1 MADVNY
7 KLSLEGI
14 QFHIVSVGRGNTGHI
29 KMHSHS
35 IASYEIHYIESGQ
48 GVLRLRRD
56 EYTLKKGTF
65 YLTGPGIAHEQITIS
80 EEPMR
85 EIVMYYTVPLVCG
98 GGENRKS
105 HKKREPWLEQL
116 LSQRFRIGEG
126 PREVWEPFKRII
138 SEIQEKPPG
147 YRTLVPFLAG
157 ELFISLGRL
166 YQTGT
171 METGDT
177 YVPCSDEVKYLQIER
192 IFLDDPVHITI
203 QKLAKE
209 LGLSVRQVQRLM
221 KSHYGMTFRQ
231 MQMENKLEL
240 VCRMLEEK
248 ENSLEE
254 IAERAGFS
262 SADYLGY
269 CFKQKYGIPPGKYRR
284 KEEDS
289 VSWQKY

>member
-105 HKKREPWLEQL
+105 HIKREAWLEQL
-116 LSQRFRIGEG
+116 LSQRFWIGEG

-171 METGDT
+171 MDTGDT

-269 CFKQKYGIPPGKYRR
+269 CFKQKYGIPTGKYRR

>member
-1 MADVNY
+1 
-7 KLSLEGI
+7 
-14 QFHIVSVGRGNTGHI
+14 
-29 KMHSHS
+29 
-35 IASYEIHYIESGQ
+35 
-48 GVLRLRRD
+48 
-56 EYTLKKGTF
+56 
-65 YLTGPGIAHEQITIS
+65 
-80 EEPMR
+80 
-85 EIVMYYTVPLVCG
+85 MYYTVPLVCG

-105 HKKREPWLEQL
+105 HIKREAWLEQL
-116 LSQRFRIGEG
+116 LSQRFWIGEG

-171 METGDT
+171 MDTGDT

-248 ENSLEE
+248 ENSLEQ

>member
-98 GGENRKS
+98 AG
-105 HKKREPWLEQL
+105 
-116 LSQRFRIGEG
+116 
-126 PREVWEPFKRII
+126 
-138 SEIQEKPPG
+138 
-147 YRTLVPFLAG
+147 RT
-157 ELFISLGRL
+157 
-166 YQTGT
+166 
-171 METGDT
+171 
-177 YVPCSDEVKYLQIER
+177 VKAI
-192 IFLDDPVHITI
+192 
-203 QKLAKE
+203 
-209 LGLSVRQVQRLM
+209 
-221 KSHYGMTFRQ
+221 
-231 MQMENKLEL
+231 
-240 VCRMLEEK
+240 
-248 ENSLEE
+248 
-254 IAERAGFS
+254 
-262 SADYLGY
+262 
-269 CFKQKYGIPPGKYRR
+269 
-284 KEEDS
+284 
-289 VSWQKY
+289 